1 MNSMPINEKI
11 AQFYDECTP
20 VWEKAW
26 SEHIHQGFYGIK
38 GDEKK
43 DHLQAQNDLIE
54 AMLNFAQINTQT
66 DEALSLLDIGSG
78 IGGTLFYLAE
88 RFQGQL
94 SGVTISKSQV
104 SRTHE
109 LAQERGLDH
118 RLKIQLG
125 DVLDDQTTLEQHD
138 VVWSIEVCEHLTD
151 KAPLFN
157 KKFAATKPGGIM
169 VMTTFCHR
177 NTSDRALDDREQ
189 TLLKKFYKNY
199 HLPYVESLDQYT
211 EYAINA
217 GFEEVRHE
225 DWTTA
230 TEPFLGAIL
239 GSMFTPKTLWQVL
252 QSGALLKQGAMGL
265 KTVIQAR
272 DLGLLRF
279 GVLTGKRPLI

>member
-109 LAQERGLDH
+109 LAQARGLDD

-199 HLPYVESLDQYT
+199 HLPYVESLDQYA
-211 EYAINA
+211 EYAVNA
-217 GFEEVRHE
+217 GFEDVRCE